1 MTKPV
6 KWTLIVLSIPVALFI
21 ILAVTVKI
29 MLTESV
35 IISNA
40 VPALESQLHRKVTI
54 GGAKVE
60 VFPSLGIVL
69 SKLEIADDSSFSKAP
84 FVSFNE
90 FRLGLKWLPL
100 LTKSIE
106 VSEVGVDGLKVS
118 VIKNEEGVF
127 NFASMIPAS
136 DTTAAVQDSTQSSGE
151 LPVQSIALDDV
162 FLTNFSLTFDDQQGR
177 SFASIDEFNYH
188 LNLDYGSDSVE
199 VNQNLQIGK
208 ITFRNA
214 MGSLVKNLPL
224 SLKQTLSYEIEKST
238 LNIRKTEF
246 TVANLALN
254 MSGKVENLKDS
265 IRTVDLS
272 LSSGETDLKQFLS
285 LVPADVVKDITK
297 IETKGTFSFAATAK
311 GKVGGGFLPEATYSM
326 LLKDGFIKYTDLPAA
341 LSNLNVDVNGTEKS
355 VSIKNLS
362 GEIKN
367 SKFSVKANVE
377 DFKNPVVDL
386 DANVAL
392 VLEDVKSFY
401 PMGDS
406 MSVGGG
412 IKAVVTVNG
421 PALNPKGLKGTGNV
435 TFTNMS
441 FSKKGTLPNGIQ
453 SINGT
458 FVINNDMAN
467 LQKLKMVI
475 GTTDLELNGKVE
487 NYLGFILN
495 PDSVKLI
502 PKFSASLASENFN
515 VGDLVDLNAKPK
527 EPIQVDTTK
536 LKVPQLPRVEGRF
549 NASIKKFAFTDI
561 TATNIL
567 SQIDINDQTIT
578 LSNTKANL
586 VGGSVSVNGKVIL
599 DQKKG
604 VLFDLATD
612 VSKLQANDMF
622 RMFPSI
628 EKMVKMA
635 AYLKGDVSAN
645 VKFNGGLSDSLTLLT
660 ESLYGIGSVTLGS
673 GSLSG
678 HPIQTALGTYLKA
691 PEWQNLSVSG
701 WTAGLE
707 IKEGKLFLSDLKAS
721 AVGSEIT
728 GDGWQALDQTI
739 GYELTLAL
747 PKSMSSS
754 LESTNYGKI
763 ASQYM
768 TDKQGRVIVDLNVGG
783 TFMSPTIKPDPN
795 RSAGRATDAVVNK
808 VKEEV
813 NQKVDEA
820 KEAVQDKVNE
830 EAEKLKAEAEK
841 QKNDAIKKAAEE
853 AKKKLKIKWP

>member
-21 ILAVTVKI
+21 ILAITVKI

-100 LTKSIE
+100 LKKSIE

-136 DTTAAVQDSTQSSGE
+136 DSTAVADTTVSSDE

-162 FLTNFSLTFDDQQGR
+162 FLTNLSLTYDDQQGR

-199 VNQNLQIGK
+199 VNQNLEIGK
-208 ITFRNA
+208 ITFKNA
-214 MGSLVKNLPL
+214 LGSLVKNLPL

-246 TVANLALN
+246 TVANLDLN

-265 IRTVDLS
+265 IRTVDIS

-311 GKVGGGFLPEATYSM
+311 GKVGGGFLPEATYSV
-326 LLKDGFIKYTDLPAA
+326 LLKDGFMKYTDLPAA

-367 SKFSVKANVE
+367 SKFSVKANVV

-401 PMGDS
+401 PLGDS
-406 MSVGGG
+406 MAVGGG
-412 IKAVVTVNG
+412 IKAVITVNG
-421 PALNPKGLKGTGNV
+421 PALNPKLLKGTGNV
-435 TFTNMS
+435 TFANMS

-453 SINGT
+453 NINGT
-458 FVINNDMAN
+458 FVINNDLAN
-467 LQKLKMVI
+467 LQKLKLVI
-475 GTTDLELNGKVE
+475 GSTDLELNGKVE

-502 PKFSASLASENFN
+502 PTFSASLASNNFN
-515 VGDLVDLNAKPK
+515 VGDLVDLNAKPVA
-527 EPIQVDTTK
+527 EPAQKDTTK

-549 NASIKKFAFTDI
+549 NASIKNFTFTDI
-561 TATNIL
+561 TATNIV
-567 SQIDINDQTIT
+567 SQVDINDQTIT
-578 LSNTKANL
+578 LSNTKANFA
-586 VGGSVSVNGKVIL
+586 GGAIMVNGNVVL
-599 DQKKG
+599 DKAKG
-604 VLFDLATD
+604 VVFDLSTE
-612 VSKLQANDMF
+612 VSKIQASEMF

-628 EKMVKMA
+628 EKMVNMA
-635 AYLKGDVSAN
+635 SFLKGDLSAN

-660 ESLYGIGSVTLGS
+660 ESLYGKGSVTLSS

-721 AVGSEIT
+721 AAGSEIT

-739 GYELTLAL
+739 GYKLTLAL
-747 PKSMSSS
+747 PKGMSSS

-763 ASQYM
+763 ASEYL
-768 TDKQGRVIVDLNVGG
+768 TDKKGRVIVDLNVGG
-783 TFMSPTIKPDPN
+783 TFMSPTIKADPN
-795 RSAGRATDAVVNK
+795 RSAGRATDAVMNK